1 MQKPERRRVAA
12 GLCRAG
18 SRALSMPMPMPMS
31 MAMSMSMW
39 MALALSLAAPARADE
54 ATDTVFRYRAPVTV
68 AAPAAFVQLPLPAS
82 AYGRSLQPDLQD
94 LLLVDAAG
102 ARVPFAILAPRA
114 SEVVRAEH
122 ERAAALY
129 PLPARPGPGG
139 RWAAPIEIAVR
150 GEQISVKRLGH
161 GSAGTARSGG
171 WLIDTGARAR
181 GEPAP
186 QSLRM
191 LWSGPSEFSAGY
203 RFDTSDDLRAWR
215 PGGAGQLLA
224 FSAQAG
230 ALTQPSVTLP
240 EGAGRFVR
248 LVWADAAAAPVIS
261 GAQVVAA
268 TQRSVAV
275 DAATELVFAASTAAS
290 PETDA
295 VAPPALV
302 YDLGGTLP
310 LLQVDL
316 RLPPG
321 TRVAPVRL
329 QGRAR
334 ANEPWR
340 ELAATV
346 FYRLERGG
354 ELSVSPPLT
363 LRTHLRW
370 LRVLPD
376 ARAGALDAAQ
386 TQLVVQAQLASLVFV
401 AQGQP
406 PYALLAGAGKAT
418 PAALPVHTLV
428 PGLDDERARFG
439 RATLGE
445 WREVAAA
452 LRAAEQDQRRTA
464 LRPWL
469 LWAVLLA
476 GVAGLAFMVWQ
487 LTRPAPPQPGTGP

>member
-1 MQKPERRRVAA
+1 
-12 GLCRAG
+12 
-18 SRALSMPMPMPMS
+18 
-31 MAMSMSMW
+31 MSMSL
-39 MALALSLAAPARADE
+39 ALALSLAAPARADE
-54 ATDTVFRYRAPVTV
+54 AAYRYRAPVTV

-82 AYGRSLQPDLQD
+82 AYGRSLQPALQD

-102 ARVPFAILAPRA
+102 ERVPFAVLAPRE
-114 SEVVRAEH
+114 SELMRTEQQ
-122 ERAAALY
+122 RAAVLY
-129 PLPARPGPGG
+129 PLPARPAGDG
-139 RWAAPIEIAVR
+139 RWASPIEIAVQ
-150 GEQISVKRLGH
+150 GEQISVKRLGR
-161 GSAGTARSGG
+161 GAAGAARSGG
-171 WLIDTGARAR
+171 WLIDTGPRPR

-191 LWSGPSEFSAGY
+191 LWSGPSEFSAAY
-203 RFDTSDDLRAWR
+203 RLDTSDDLRTWR
-215 PGGAGQLLA
+215 AGGAGQLLA

-230 ALTQPSVTLP
+230 ALTQPTVLLP

-248 LVWADAAAAPVIS
+248 LVWADAAAAPAIS
-261 GAQVVAA
+261 GTLVVAD

-275 DAATELVFAASTAAS
+275 DAPTELVFAAAPPAAA
-290 PETDA
+290 DA
-295 VAPPALV
+295 AAPPALV

-310 LLQVDL
+310 LVQVDL

-334 ANEPWR
+334 ASEPWR

-346 FYRLERGG
+346 FYRLERDGG
-354 ELSVSPPLT
+354 ISVSPPLA
-363 LRTHLRW
+363 LRTHARW

-376 ARAGALDAAQ
+376 ARAGTLDAVQ
-386 TQLVVQAQLASLVFV
+386 TKLVVQAQLASLVFV

-406 PYALLAGAGKAT
+406 PYALLAGAEGAT

-428 PGLDDERARFG
+428 PALDEERARFG
-439 RATLGE
+439 HATLGA
-445 WREVAAA
+445 WNEVTAAA
-452 LRAAEQDQRRTA
+452 RAAELQQRRAA

-476 GVAGLAFMVWQ
+476 GVTGLAFMVWQ
-487 LTRPAPPQPGTGP
+487 LTRPAPPQPGAGP